1 VGYHR
6 SNFEPA
12 ESQQP
17 TAVVEVTAQGP
28 WAKYFCSIGS
38 VGALGTGADPAAQA
52 GTVTTAIATPKLSRS
67 STARETARV
76 VKVTPLADR

>member
-1 VGYHR
+1 LGK
-6 SNFEPA
+6 
-12 ESQQP
+12 
-17 TAVVEVTAQGP
+17 
-28 WAKYFCSIGS
+28 KYFCSIGS